1 MDYLVFGANGYI
13 GSYLYA
19 RMTEDNLNVTG
30 TRHCKTGSDDLI
42 EFDILKDA
50 ASKVTKMAAGQDRT
64 AIICIAQTNIDQCKS
79 QYELS
84 RKINVTYT
92 RKLVESL
99 MRENVHVIFIS
110 TDNVFDGRKG
120 SYTEQDQTNAV
131 NEYGKMKEEMEH
143 FLLERYP
150 DICIFRLPKVLGI
163 ERERQNLLTDLEYK
177 LTDNEV
183 RCIKGTKMS
192 IVSKE
197 DIYQA
202 CLIAAGKRLHGIYHL
217 SSGEVYSRKELTE
230 KFYGYM
236 GAYDKKILELE
247 LEEFHFKDTRPLHIS
262 LDNSKFRKTADYEFE
277 SFDEIAQK
285 YVENNRRI

>member
-19 RMTEDNLNVTG
+19 RMAEDDLKVIG
-30 TRHCKTGSDDLI
+30 TRHCKSGADGLI

-50 ASKVTKMAAGQDRT
+50 ASKVTKMASSQNRT

-84 RKINVTYT
+84 REINVTYT

-99 MRENVHVIFIS
+99 VNENFYVIFIS

-131 NEYGKMKEEMEH
+131 NEYGKMKQEMEY

-177 LTDNEV
+177 LTDDEV

-202 CLIAAGKRLHGIYHL
+202 CLIASGKRLHGIYHL
-217 SSGEVYSRKELTE
+217 SSGEIYSRKELTE

-236 GAYDKKILELE
+236 GIYDKKLIELE
-247 LEEFHFKDTRPLHIS
+247 PEEFHFKDARPLHIS
-262 LDNSKFRKTADYEFE
+262 LDNSKFRKIADYEFE

-285 YVENNRRI
+285 YVENNRLI